1 MKIVYKLSL
10 IDKLSFLLVLIGA
23 INWGLIGLLN
33 FNLVKLISLGNC
45 YIERI
50 IYILVFAGA
59 VNLIVVL
66 LRSKTNFK
74 KSC

>member
-1 MKIVYKLSL
+1 VYKLSL

-45 YIERI
+45 YVERI
-50 IYILVFAGA
+50 LYILVFAGA
-59 VNLIVVL
+59 INLIVVI
-66 LRSKTNFK
+66 LRSKTVYK

>member
-1 MKIVYKLSL
+1 MYKLSL

-33 FNLVKLISLGNC
+33 FNLVKLISLNNC

-50 IYILVFAGA
+50 IYTLVFAGA
-59 VNLIVVL
+59 VNLIVVI
-66 LRSKTNFK
+66 LRSKTVYK
-74 KSC
+74 KNC

>member
-1 MKIVYKLSL
+1 MYKLSL

-66 LRSKTNFK
+66 LRSKTVYK